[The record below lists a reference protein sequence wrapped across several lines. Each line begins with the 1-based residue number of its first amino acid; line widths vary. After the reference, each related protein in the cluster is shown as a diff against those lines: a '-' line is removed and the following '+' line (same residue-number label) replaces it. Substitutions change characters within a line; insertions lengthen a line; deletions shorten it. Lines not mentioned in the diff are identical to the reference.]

1 MPSAIRHPVTPSAS
15 MIWFRFKGC
24 FSARLT
30 PDAPVSTPTLNQR
43 PGLVI
48 HHQTI
53 CGSPTTGLGP
63 PGDDPASARTIDLTS
78 SPDRL
83 TDTYYDGFLFDMDG
97 TLLNSIAAAE
107 RVWSR
112 WALRHGLDLETFLPK
127 MHGKRGVD
135 TIAALNLPGVDVT
148 AEALEVERGEIE
160 DLEGIV
166 PLPGAIAFLN
176 ALPAD
181 RWAIVTSAPAALARA
196 RIGAAGLPQPQTIVT
211 AEDVKIGKP
220 DPAGYRLG
228 AEKLGFNPTRCLVF
242 EDVLAGVKA
251 GEAAGADVVVVTGTH
266 QHPLETDHPSIAG
279 YEDLTVDVSVELGL
293 RIRRIA

>member
-1 MPSAIRHPVTPSAS
+1 M
-15 MIWFRFKGC
+15 
-24 FSARLT
+24 
-30 PDAPVSTPTLNQR
+30 
-43 PGLVI
+43 
-48 HHQTI
+48 
-53 CGSPTTGLGP
+53 
-63 PGDDPASARTIDLTS
+63 TS

-112 WALRHGLDLETFLPK
+112 WALRHGLDLETFLPS

-135 TIAALNLPGVDVT
+135 TIAALNLPGVDVV

-160 DLEGIV
+160 DLDGV
-166 PLPGAIAFLN
+166 VALPGAIAFLN

-251 GEAAGADVVVVTGTH
+251 GEAAGADVVVVKGTH
-266 QHPLETDHPSIAG
+266 QHPLETEHPSIAG